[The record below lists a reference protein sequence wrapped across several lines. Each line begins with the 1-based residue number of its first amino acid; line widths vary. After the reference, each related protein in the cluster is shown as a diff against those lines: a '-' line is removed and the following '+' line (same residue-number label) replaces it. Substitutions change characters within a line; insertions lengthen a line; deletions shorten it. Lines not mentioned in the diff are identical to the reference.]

1 LPSGTDQDGEPAKL
15 VARGSPAASTRIALC
30 GELRVRIA
38 GREVGDLLPSRQG
51 RALFAFLVL
60 HRDRAASR
68 DELIEALWPTSQ
80 PSSPTA
86 GLSSVLARV
95 RRAVGHDVIVGRAQ
109 LRVRLPPD
117 SEIDVETATAAVP
130 EAERCLAANDPMS
143 AIALAD
149 AALEIV
155 ARPLLA
161 ECDAPWVE
169 AARRQLAELEPALLE
184 LRARAALT
192 VGGVELAAAE
202 RAARTLAACHPYHE
216 SGHALLMEAQA
227 RRGNVAEA
235 MQTYQGLRV
244 LLREE
249 LGTAPSPSVVAL
261 HDRLLREGAIAQAPP
276 PEPVAARIPLPSL
289 GTGGVERAFVGRP
302 DALEQLGGTWARA
315 TGGRLQLV
323 VLMGE
328 HGVGKTQL
336 AARFARDVHARGAL
350 VLYGRCDEEAI
361 VAYQPF
367 VEALRHALRHDGL
380 TSAEQLAGALRT
392 LGRLVPEARI
402 GRPGAREEQEPAP
415 DDAEMGRFILFDAVC
430 RVLGYLASERP
441 TLLVLDD
448 LHWADEPTL
457 KLLRHAVRDLQT
469 FPVMVLGAFR
479 DEEVSPAASLAGVLA
494 DLRREHPLVRMRL
507 EGLDEATAD
516 ELVASRLH
524 ARQTP
529 AFVRALHSETGGNP
543 FFMDEAL
550 RSLQESGALVAG
562 GPALEQALDR
572 MGVPEG
578 VEEVIA
584 RRLARMSPAAV
595 DALTVAAV
603 VGNRFELETVREV
616 LSEPDEAVM
625 AALEQAIEAGLIVEQ
640 PERIDGFAFRHAIL
654 REAIYARP
662 TKSRRARLHQRVG
675 EVLEPQLATRRV
687 TAAEIA
693 RHVLLAG
700 PLAAP
705 QQAAGY
711 AVQAG
716 DDAARAL
723 AWEDAELHYRRA
735 LDAWQELD
743 DEREAWRCDVL
754 LSLARVQSRAASSRA
769 SRATALE
776 AAQSARSRGAHEQLA
791 RAALTLGERYWEA
804 NVADRTYG
812 KLLTEALR
820 SLDDADSTLRARVLA
835 RLAENLHFTAEQSLG
850 AGYSAE
856 AVEMARRLGDTDALL
871 TALMARH
878 VVLLNAAHLD
888 ERLRIIDE
896 VLAISGD
903 ARALVHAQQ
912 WRVYDLCE
920 AARIAEARTQHLR
933 FVELSHM
940 LRQPLVS
947 LAAAAWQGVFAALDG
962 DVARTERFA
971 HEVLEVGRRAEAR
984 DALSIHAGMLFMI
997 RRWQGR
1003 IGELVADVQSLSA
1016 GPYSLAPW
1024 RAAHALV
1031 LIETGAVEDG
1041 RAAYERFGE
1050 RFDGV
1055 PQDFMWL
1062 GTMALLSEVCA
1073 ALGDT
1078 TGASVL
1084 YERLRPL
1091 RAHFVQLSYTAC
1103 WGSVERYLGLL
1114 AGTLGDLDAARSHCE
1129 AALRANRT
1137 AGAVLLVAAT
1147 QQQYAR
1153 WLGQDPRA
1161 AQLRAQ
1167 AAAVAVQRRLPRL
1180 AAEG

>member
-1 LPSGTDQDGEPAKL
+1 LLSGTDQDGEPAQ
-15 VARGSPAASTRIALC
+15 VAARGPRDTSTRIALC

-38 GREVGDLLPSRQG
+38 GRDVSDELPSRQG
-51 RALFAFLVL
+51 RALFAYLVL

-68 DELIEALWPTSQ
+68 DELIDALWPTNP
-80 PSSPTA
+80 PSSPAA

-95 RRAVGHDVIVGRAQ
+95 RRAVGHDVIVGRSQ
-109 LRVRLPPD
+109 LTVRLD
-117 SEIDVETATAAVP
+117 AGCEIDVETANAAVP
-130 EAERCLAANDPMS
+130 EAERCLAAGDPLA
-143 AIALAD
+143 AIAIAG

-161 ECDAPWVE
+161 EFDAPWVE
-169 AARRQLAELEPALLE
+169 AGRRELAALQPALLE

-192 VGGVELAAAE
+192 VGGAELAGAE
-202 RAARTLAACHPYHE
+202 RAARTLAICHPYRE
-216 SGHALLMEAQA
+216 SGHALLMEVQA

-235 MQTYQGLRV
+235 MQTYQGLRE
-244 LLREE
+244 LLREQ
-249 LGTAPSPSVVAL
+249 LGTAPSPGVVAL
-261 HDRLLREGAIAQAPP
+261 HDRLLREGAIEATPAPP
-276 PEPVAARIPLPSL
+276 RSARIPLPSL
-289 GTGGVERAFVGRP
+289 GTGGGEHAFVGRP
-302 DALEQLGGTWARA
+302 DALAQLAGAWAQA
-315 TGGRLQLV
+315 TGAHLQFV
-323 VLMGE
+323 VLIGE

-336 AARFARDVHARGAL
+336 AARFARDLHADGAL

-380 TSAEQLAGALRT
+380 TSAPQLADALRA
-392 LGRLVPEARI
+392 LGRLVPEARVGAP
-402 GRPGAREEQEPAP
+402 GRDDEEPEP
-415 DDAEMGRFILFDAVC
+415 DDAEMGRFVLFDAVC
-430 RVLGYLASERP
+430 RMLAFLASERP

-448 LHWADEPTL
+448 LHWADQPTL
-457 KLLRHAVRDLQT
+457 KLLRHAVRDLEAS
-469 FPVMVLGAFR
+469 PVMVLGAFCG
-479 DEEVSPAASLAGVLA
+479 EEVPRDAGLAVALA

-507 EGLDEATAD
+507 EGLDEETAD
-516 ELVASRLH
+516 ELVASRLN

-529 AFVRALHSETGGNP
+529 AFVRALYAETGGNP

-550 RSLQESGALVAG
+550 RSLQESGALAAT
-562 GPALEQALDR
+562 GPALERALER

-603 VGNRFELETVREV
+603 VGTRFDLDVVREV
-616 LSEPDEAVM
+616 LAEPDETVM
-625 AALEQAIEAGLIVEQ
+625 AALEEAIAAGLIVEQ

-662 TKSRRARLHQRVG
+662 TASRRARLHQRVG
-675 EVLEPQLATRRV
+675 EVLEPQLAAGRV
-687 TAAEIA
+687 TAAEVA

-705 QQAAGY
+705 QQAARY
-711 AVQAG
+711 AVRAG

-723 AWEDAELHYRRA
+723 AWEEAELHYRRA

-743 DEREAWRCDVL
+743 DERAAWRCDVL
-754 LSLARVQSRAASSRA
+754 LSLARVQSRAGSSRA

-776 AAQSARSRGAHEQLA
+776 AAQSARARGAHEQLA
-791 RAALTLGERYWEA
+791 RAALALGERYWEA

-812 KLLTEALR
+812 KLLNEALA
-820 SLDDADSTLRARVLA
+820 SMADADSPLRARVLA
-835 RLAENLHFTAEQSLG
+835 RLAENLHFTAEQRLG
-850 AGYSAE
+850 AGLSVE
-856 AVEMARRLGDTDALL
+856 ALAMARRLGDTDALL

-878 VVLLNAAHLD
+878 VVLLNAAHLA

-896 VLAISGD
+896 VLAVGGD
-903 ARALVHAQQ
+903 ARVLVHAQQ

-920 AARIAEARTQHLR
+920 AARVDEAREQHLR
-933 FVELSHM
+933 FREMSHK
-940 LRQPLVS
+940 LRQPLIS

-962 DVARTERFA
+962 DVAQTERFA
-971 HEVLEVGRRAEAR
+971 REVLEIGRRAEAR

-1003 IGELVADVQSLSA
+1003 VAEIVADVRSLSA
-1016 GPYSLAPW
+1016 GPYALAPW
-1024 RAAHALV
+1024 RAAQALV
-1031 LIETGAVEDG
+1031 SIETGAVEEG
-1041 RAAYERFGE
+1041 RTAYERFGA
-1050 RFDGV
+1050 RFEGI

-1062 GTMALLSEVCA
+1062 GTMALLTEACA

-1078 TGASVL
+1078 AGAAVL
-1084 YERLRPL
+1084 YERLAPF
-1091 RAHFVQLSYTAC
+1091 AGQFVQLSYTAC

-1129 AALRANRT
+1129 AALRANGR

-1153 WLGQDPRA
+1153 WLGSDDRGVR
-1161 AQLRAQ
+1161 LRAEL
-1167 AAAVAVQRRLPRL
+1167 AVVARERGLPGL

>member
-1 LPSGTDQDGEPAKL
+1 VRSGTDQDGDPAKV
-15 VARGSPAASTRIALC
+15 VARDTSTRIALC

-38 GREVGDLLPSRQG
+38 GRDVSGELPSRQG

-68 DELIEALWPTSQ
+68 DELIDALWPTSP

-95 RRAVGHDVIVGRAQ
+95 RRAVGHDVIVGRSQ
-109 LRVRLPPD
+109 LTVRLD
-117 SEIDVETATAAVP
+117 AGSEIDVETAHAAVP
-130 EAERCLAANDPMS
+130 EAERCLAADDPAS
-143 AIALAD
+143 ALAIAD

-161 ECDAPWVE
+161 ELDAPWVE
-169 AARRQLAELEPALLE
+169 AKRRELAALQPALLE
-184 LRARAALT
+184 LRARAGLT
-192 VGGVELAAAE
+192 IGGVELPGAE
-202 RAARTLAACHPYHE
+202 RAARTLSACHPYRE

-235 MQTYQGLRV
+235 MQTFQGLRE

-249 LGTAPSPSVVAL
+249 LGTVPSPSVVAL
-261 HDRLLREGAIAQAPP
+261 HDRLLREGAIEAAPA
-276 PEPVAARIPLPSL
+276 PESPVAGRIPLPSL
-289 GTGGVERAFVGRP
+289 GTGGGERAFVGRP
-302 DALEQLGGTWARA
+302 EALEQLTGTWEQA
-315 TGGRLQLV
+315 TAGRLQFV
-323 VLMGE
+323 VLIGE

-336 AARFARDVHARGAL
+336 AARFARDLHARGAL

-367 VEALRHALRHDGL
+367 VEALRHALRHDDL
-380 TSAEQLAGALRT
+380 TSVEELADALRT
-392 LGRLVPEARI
+392 LGRLVPEARV
-402 GRPGAREEQEPAP
+402 GPAADHEQEEPDP

-430 RVLGYLASERP
+430 RILGHLASERP

-448 LHWADEPTL
+448 LHWADQPTL
-457 KLLRHAVRDLQT
+457 KLLRHAVRDLEAS
-469 FPVMVLGAFR
+469 PVMLLGAFR
-479 DEEVSPAASLAGVLA
+479 GEEVARDAGLASALA
-494 DLRREHPLVRMRL
+494 DVRREHPLVRMRV
-507 EGLDEATAD
+507 EGLDEEAAD
-516 ELVASRLH
+516 ELVASRLS

-529 AFVRALHSETGGNP
+529 AFVRALRAETGGNP

-550 RSLQESGALVAG
+550 RSLQESGALAAT
-562 GPALEQALDR
+562 GPALERALER

-584 RRLARMSPAAV
+584 RRLARMSPAAAG
-595 DALTVAAV
+595 ALTVAAV
-603 VGNRFELETVREV
+603 VGNRFELATVREV
-616 LSEPDEAVM
+616 LAEPDETVM
-625 AALEQAIEAGLIVEQ
+625 AALEEAIAAGLIVEQ

-693 RHVLLAG
+693 RHALLAG

-705 QQAAGY
+705 QQAARY
-711 AVQAG
+711 AALAG

-723 AWEDAELHYRRA
+723 AWEEAELHYRRA

-743 DEREAWRCDVL
+743 DEREARRCDVL
-754 LSLARVQSRAASSRA
+754 LSLARVQSRAGSSRA
-769 SRATALE
+769 SRASALE
-776 AAQSARSRGAHEQLA
+776 AAQSARARGAHEQLA
-791 RAALTLGERYWEA
+791 RAALALGERYWEA

-812 KLLTEALR
+812 KLLNEALR
-820 SLDDADSTLRARVLA
+820 SLEDADSALRARVLA
-835 RLAENLHFTAEQSLG
+835 RLAENLHFTAEQRLG
-850 AGYSAE
+850 AGLSAE
-856 AVEMARRLGDTDALL
+856 AVAMARRLGDTDALL

-896 VLAISGD
+896 VLAVSGD
-903 ARALVHAQQ
+903 SRVLVHAQQ

-920 AARIAEARTQHLR
+920 AARIDEGREQHLR
-933 FVELSHM
+933 FQEMSRR
-940 LRQPLVS
+940 LRQPLIS
-947 LAAAAWQGVFAALDG
+947 LAAAGWQGVFAALDG
-962 DVARTERFA
+962 DVAQTERCA
-971 HEVLEVGRRAEAR
+971 REVLEVGRRAEAQ

-1003 IGELVADVQSLSA
+1003 VAELVADVETLSS
-1016 GPYSLAPW
+1016 GPYALAPW
-1024 RAAHALV
+1024 RAARALV
-1031 LIETGAVEDG
+1031 SIETGAVEKG
-1041 RAAYERFGE
+1041 RAACERFGE

-1062 GTMALLSEVCA
+1062 GTMALLSETCA

-1078 TGASVL
+1078 AGASVL
-1084 YERLRPL
+1084 YERLRPFGG
-1091 RAHFVQLSYTAC
+1091 HFVQLSYTAC

-1114 AGTLGDLDAARSHCE
+1114 AGTLGDLDAARSHCD
-1129 AALRANRT
+1129 AALRANGR

-1153 WLGQDPRA
+1153 WLEPGDERG

-1167 AAAVAVQRRLPRL
+1167 AAVVAAERGLPGLAVQ
-1180 AAEG
+1180 G

>member
-1 LPSGTDQDGEPAKL
+1 LRSGTDQDGKPAEPSAHGWR
-15 VARGSPAASTRIALC
+15 ATSTRIALC

-38 GREVGDLLPSRQG
+38 GRDVTDLLPSRQG

-60 HRDRAASR
+60 HRDRSASR

-109 LRVRLPPD
+109 LRVRLDAD
-117 SEIDVETATAAVP
+117 SEIDVETANAAVP
-130 EAERCLAANDPMS
+130 EAERRLAANDPVS
-143 AIALAD
+143 AIAIAD

-155 ARPLLA
+155 ARPLLS
-161 ECDAPWVE
+161 EFDAPWVDAGRRE
-169 AARRQLAELEPALLE
+169 LAALEPALLE
-184 LRARAALT
+184 LRARGGLT
-192 VGGVELAAAE
+192 IGGAELAGAE
-202 RAARTLAACHPYHE
+202 RAARTLAACHPYRE
-216 SGHALLMEAQA
+216 SGHVLLMEAQA

-235 MQTYQGLRV
+235 MQTYQGLRE

-249 LGTAPSPSVVAL
+249 LGTAPSQSVVAL
-261 HDRLLREGAIAQAPP
+261 HDRLLRGGAIAAPP
-276 PEPVAARIPLPSL
+276 LPAPPAASQIPLPSL

-302 DALEQLGGTWARA
+302 DALEQLAATWERA
-315 TGGRLQLV
+315 TGGRLQFV
-323 VLMGE
+323 VLIGE

-336 AARFARDVHARGAL
+336 AARFARDMHARGAL

-367 VEALRHALRHDGL
+367 VEALRHALRHDNL
-380 TSAEQLAGALRT
+380 ASAEPLADALRT
-392 LGRLVPEARI
+392 LGRLVPEARA
-402 GRPGAREEQEPAP
+402 RPAGVHEEEEPAP

-430 RVLGYLASERP
+430 RVLAYLASKRP

-448 LHWADEPTL
+448 LHWADQPTL
-457 KLLRHAVRDLQT
+457 KLLRHAVRDLEAL
-469 FPVMVLGAFR
+469 PVMVLGAFR
-479 DEEVSPAASLAGVLA
+479 DEEVAPDAGLVGVLA

-524 ARQTP
+524 SRQSP

-550 RSLQESGALVAG
+550 RSLQESGALAAA
-562 GPALEQALDR
+562 GPALERALER

-603 VGNRFELETVREV
+603 VGNRFELEIVREV
-616 LSEPDEAVM
+616 LAEPDEVVM
-625 AALEQAIEAGLIVEQ
+625 AALEEAIEAGLVVEQ

-654 REAIYARP
+654 RDAIYARP

-675 EVLEPQLATRRV
+675 EVLEPQLAARRV

-705 QQAAGY
+705 QQAARH

-723 AWEDAELHYRRA
+723 AWEEAELHYRRA
-735 LDAWQELD
+735 LEAWQELD

-754 LSLARVQSRAASSRA
+754 LSLARVQSRAGSSRA
-769 SRATALE
+769 SRATALQ
-776 AAQSARSRGAHEQLA
+776 AARSARTRGDHEQLA
-791 RAALTLGERYWEA
+791 RAALALGERYWEA

-812 KLLTEALR
+812 KLLTEALT
-820 SLDDADSTLRARVLA
+820 SLDDADSALRARVLA
-835 RLAENLHFTAEQSLG
+835 RLAENLHFTAEQRRG
-850 AGYSAE
+850 AGLSAE

-878 VVLLNAAHLD
+878 VVLLNVAHLD

-896 VLAISGD
+896 VLAVSGD
-903 ARALVHAQQ
+903 ARVLVHAQQ

-920 AARIAEARTQHLR
+920 AARIDEARTQHLR
-933 FVELSHM
+933 FLEMSQM

-947 LAAAAWQGVFAALDG
+947 LAAAGWQGVFAALDG
-962 DVARTERFA
+962 DIAQTERFA

-1003 IGELVADVQSLSA
+1003 VADLVADVESLSA
-1016 GPYSLAPW
+1016 GPYALAPW
-1024 RAAHALV
+1024 RAALALV
-1031 LIETGAVEDG
+1031 SIETGAVDEG

-1055 PQDFMWL
+1055 PRDFMWL

-1078 TGASVL
+1078 SGASVL
-1084 YERLRPL
+1084 YERLRPFSG
-1091 RAHFVQLSYTAC
+1091 HFVQVSYTAC

-1129 AALRANRT
+1129 AALRANGR

-1153 WLGQDPRA
+1153 WLGEDDVRG

-1167 AAAVAVQRRLPRL
+1167 AAAVAARRGLPGL
-1180 AAEG
+1180 AT